1 MADVKTPAR
10 ETHLKIVIGIATAGR
25 RDLLTQTIAH
35 LAGQSRLPDS
45 VFVCPA
51 KPDDVDAAA
60 LAAFPVPASAVVGR
74 PGLCAQR
81 NAILAAAGDADLVVF
96 FDDDFLPANDFL
108 AQAERL
114 FRDRPEIVVATGRVL
129 ADGIHGPGLE
139 LAAGLAILAADHPP
153 QEDSAALVPVHNAY
167 GCNMVFR
174 LEPIRAHQLRFDEAM
189 PLYGWQEDVD
199 FCRRLAPSGEIVAF
213 DRLRGVHLGSKG
225 GRTSGVRL
233 GYSQI
238 ANPIYMTRKGTVS
251 VRWALNL
258 MSRNCAANVAGS
270 LRPQGLVD
278 RRGRLKG
285 NLMAAAD
292 FVRGRLSPGRIL
304 SFK

>member
-1 MADVKTPAR
+1 MADVRDPAT
-10 ETHLKIVIGIATAGR
+10 ETRLKIVIGIATAGR

-35 LAGQSRLPDS
+35 LAGQSTLPDS
-45 VFVCPA
+45 LFVCPA

-60 LAAFPVPASAVVGR
+60 LAAFPAPAGAIAGGTGS
-74 PGLCAQR
+74 CAQR
-81 NAILAAAGDADLVVF
+81 NAILDAAEDADVV
-96 FDDDFLPANDFL
+96 
-108 AQAERL
+108 
-114 FRDRPEIVVATGRVL
+114 
-129 ADGIHGPGLE
+129 
-139 LAAGLAILAADHPP
+139 
-153 QEDSAALVPVHNAY
+153 
-167 GCNMVFR
+167 MVFR
-174 LEPIRAHQLRFDEAM
+174 MAPIRAGHVRFDEAM

-199 FCRRLAPSGEIVAF
+199 FCRRLAPSGEIVSSDA
-213 DRLRGVHLGSKG
+213 LRGVHMGAKR

-238 ANPIYMTRKGTVS
+238 ANPIYLTRKGTVTG
-251 VRWALNL
+251 RWAFNL
-258 MSRNCAANVAGS
+258 MWRNCAANVAGS

>member
-1 MADVKTPAR
+1 MADVRDPAT
-10 ETHLKIVIGIATAGR
+10 ETRLKIVIGIATAGR

-35 LAGQSRLPDS
+35 LAGQSTLPDS
-45 VFVCPA
+45 LFVCPA

-60 LAAFPVPASAVVGR
+60 LAAFPAPAGAIAGGTGS
-74 PGLCAQR
+74 CAQR
-81 NAILAAAGDADLVVF
+81 NAILDAAEDADVVIF

-108 AQAERL
+108 AACARL
-114 FRDRPEIVVATGRVL
+114 FRDHPEIVVATGRVL
-129 ADGIHGPGLE
+129 ADGIHGPGLSLAE
-139 LAAGLAILAADHPP
+139 GLAVLAGDQPPAAGDVTLA
-153 QEDSAALVPVHNAY
+153 PVHNAY

-174 LEPIRAHQLRFDEAM
+174 MAPIRAGHVRFDEAM

-199 FCRRLAPSGEIVAF
+199 FCRRLAPSGEIVSSDA
-213 DRLRGVHLGSKG
+213 LRGVHMGAKR

-238 ANPIYMTRKGTVS
+238 ANPIYLTRKGTVTG
-251 VRWALNL
+251 RWAFNL
-258 MSRNCAANVAGS
+258 MWRNCAANVAGS